1 MAAAFITCTTPRSM
15 AAHDAMAW
23 LERRADVLRGAEPV
37 DEITVRELTPRG
49 RDPVWL
55 MHVVLGSDQDRRW
68 EQLLRD
74 LVGDLRRLGMRP
86 TVCIDERSRES
97 ATAQHEVQHVA

>member
-23 LERRADVLRGAEPV
+23 LQRRANVLRGAEPV
-37 DEITVRELTPRG
+37 EEITVRELTPRG
-49 RDPVWL
+49 RDPAWL
-55 MHVVLGSDQDRRW
+55 MHMVLGSDEDRDW
-68 EQLLRD
+68 EQLLGD

-86 TVCIDERSRES
+86 TVCIDERSREA
-97 ATAQHEVQHVA
+97 ATAQRDVQRAA

>member
-15 AAHDAMAW
+15 AANDAMAW
-23 LERRADVLRGAEPV
+23 LQRRANVLRGAEPGE
-37 DEITVRELTPRG
+37 EITVRELTPRG

-55 MHVVLGSDQDRRW
+55 MHVVVDSDEDRNWEPLLG
-68 EQLLRD
+68 D

-86 TVCIDERSRES
+86 TVCIDKRSREA
-97 ATAQHEVQHVA
+97 ATAQRDV